1 MRLSGGTQARAF
13 ALKANRPR
21 ISVDKAKGLSSRF
34 PLTESH
40 VSFNHLMVVDGVVN
54 QRLTA
59 LLLWLTIAAAAIFLF
74 VFEPGKS
81 AFSPICPFRALTG
94 FTCPGCG
101 TTRGLHQLLHGNLA
115 AAFQL
120 NPLLILSL
128 PFLVYAL
135 VRYTNTALRGQPIRK
150 NTLQAKYIWA
160 LFGIVLFFWVI
171 RNTPLYPF
179 PA

>member
-1 MRLSGGTQARAF
+1 MLV
-13 ALKANRPR
+13 LP
-21 ISVDKAKGLSSRF
+21 
-34 PLTESH
+34 H
-40 VSFNHLMVVDGVVN
+40 VVDEIVSK
-54 QRLTA
+54 RLTI
-59 LLLWLTIAAAAIFLF
+59 LVLWLTIAAAAIFLF
-74 VFEPGKS
+74 VIEPGKG
-81 AFSPICPFRALTG
+81 AFSPVCPFRALTG

-120 NPLLILSL
+120 NPLFVVSL

-135 VRYTNTALRGQPIRK
+135 LSYSNTVMRGRPIRR

-160 LFGIVLFFWVI
+160 LFGIVLLFWVF

-179 PA
+179 SS